1 MNTKNIPALIMLTA
15 GFIAAMTMILKGRD
29 TRDYLITLILV
40 LVIFYMLGLIVKF
53 ILDKYIKM
61 EDENQ
66 EEEGEE
72 TEDEPLEDIPIV
84 EGEDESE
91 GDAQEMSE
99 GELANIE
106 SGQ

>member
-15 GFIAAMTMILKGRD
+15 GFIAAMVMILKGRD

-61 EDENQ
+61 EDEKNN
-66 EEEGEE
+66 EEGEE
-72 TEDEPLEDIPIV
+72 SEEEPLEDIPIV
-84 EGEDESE
+84 EG
-91 GDAQEMSE
+91 GDGADVNAEE
-99 GELANIE
+99 IPEEELANIE